1 MRALGNEVGRFE
13 GRAALI
19 TGGASGIGHATA
31 LRLVDEGAAVV
42 VADIDARKGMEACAQ
57 LEGRDGRALY
67 IRADVTDAT
76 DAEAMVARAVDMWGR
91 LDVLVTAAGIGGG
104 GTVVDLEEADWD
116 RMLDLDLK
124 GVYLACK
131 YAIPEMRKVGGGAI
145 VHIASIGGLRGD
157 WGGAAFSAAKG
168 GVVNLTRHM
177 AVTHA
182 REGIRVNCV
191 CPGVIE
197 TPLTAGWLSDP
208 VTRRNVTACH
218 PVGRLGRPEEVAAAI
233 AFLASDDASFVS
245 GALLVVDGGAIA
257 ASGRQV
263 FNAVT

>member
-1 MRALGNEVGRFE
+1 MRRFE
-13 GRAALI
+13 GKAALI
-19 TGGASGIGHATA
+19 TGGASGIGRATA
-31 LRLVDEGAAVV
+31 FRLADEGAAVA
-42 VADIDARKGMEACAQ
+42 VADIDAGKGADACRQ
-57 LEGRDGRALY
+57 IEEMGGRALY
-67 IRADVTDAT
+67 IGADVTDAP
-76 DAEAMVARAVDMWGR
+76 DVEAMVASTVQAWGR

-104 GTVVDLEEADWD
+104 GTVVDLEEAAWE

-177 AVTHA
+177 AVAHA
-182 REGIRVNCV
+182 TENIRVNCV

-197 TPLTAGWLSDP
+197 TPLTAGWLSNP

-218 PVGRLGRPEEVAAAI
+218 PIGRLGRPEEVAAAI

-245 GALLVVDGGAIA
+245 GAMLVVDGGAIA

-263 FNAVT
+263 FSALT

>member
-1 MRALGNEVGRFE
+1 MKRFE
-13 GRAALI
+13 GKAALI
-19 TGGASGIGHATA
+19 TGGASGIGWATA
-31 LRLVDEGAAVV
+31 LRLADEGAAVA
-42 VADIDARKGMEACAQ
+42 VADIDAEKGASVCQQIEEM
-57 LEGRDGRALY
+57 GGRALF
-67 IRADVTDAT
+67 IRADVTCAA
-76 DAEAMVARAVDMWGR
+76 DAEAMIARTVRAWGR
-91 LDVLVTAAGIGGG
+91 LDILVTAAGIGGG
-104 GTVVDLEEADWD
+104 GTVVDLEEAAWD

-124 GVYLACK
+124 GVYLASK
-131 YAIPEMRKVGGGAI
+131 YAIREMRQVGGGAI

-177 AVTHA
+177 AVAHA
-182 REGIRVNCV
+182 TESIRVNCV

-218 PVGRLGRPEEVAAAI
+218 PIGRLGQPEEVAAAI

-245 GALLVVDGGAIA
+245 GAMLVVDGGAIA
-257 ASGRQV
+257 ASGRQ
-263 FNAVT
+263 AIGALA